1 MNKTVALIDADS
13 LLYQSSKENIEDSIR
28 IIEEKI
34 YNILIKTSCDYY
46 CLFLSS
52 KNTFR
57 HNVYP
62 EYKANRKKYKSPL
75 KWVKTLREY
84 LIEKYNAQTMN
95 NVEADDLVSYYYTN
109 KIYKCEHSGF
119 KMFVLEKD
127 KIDGLK
133 YEELDSIICSPDKDL
148 LNNFPGK
155 HFDYSYYLKEK
166 DKPETLIE
174 GSWKEVNQQE
184 ANKFIWYQMLAG
196 DSADNIVGLYGIGNV
211 TANQWL
217 SEMKYYP
224 EEVLSRYINYYRD
237 ISKAIHEYQKNYK
250 VICILKTDEDFIRE
264 IKLLPD
270 EINLQINNNKEIF

>member
-1 MNKTVALIDADS
+1 MNKKVALIDADS
-13 LLYQSSKENIEDSIR
+13 LLYQSSKETLEESIR
-28 IIEEKI
+28 IIEKKI
-34 YNILIKTSCDYY
+34 YNILVKTDCDYY

-52 KNTFR
+52 KITFR
-57 HNVYP
+57 HNIYS

-75 KWVKTLREY
+75 KWVKVLREY
-84 LIEKYNAQTMN
+84 LIEQYNAQSMN
-95 NVEADDLVSYYYTN
+95 NVEADDLVAYYYTN
-109 KIYKCEHSGF
+109 KLYKCGHSGF
-119 KMFVLEKD
+119 KTFVLEKD

-148 LNNFPGK
+148 LNSFSGK

-196 DSADNIVGLYGIGNV
+196 DSADNIVGLYGIGDV

-217 SEMKYYP
+217 LEMKNYP
-224 EEVLSRYINYYRD
+224 EEVLSRYISYYRD
-237 ISKAIHEYQKNYK
+237 IPKAIHEYQKNYK
-250 VICILKTDEDFIRE
+250 VIYSLKTDEDFIRE
-264 IKLLPD
+264 IKLLPN
-270 EINLQINNNKEIF
+270 EINLQTNNNKEIF